1 MNPTGLLNAP
11 TAGASL
17 NDLRTAFDQ
26 ALSEL
31 PDWKREEAGIVLAAL
46 RNTLPP
52 SRANQIQSRGAPYL
66 PLGRRTTTPFRTGEQ
81 TAPSCLFYR
90 K

>member
-1 MNPTGLLNAP
+1 MTVAAMNPTELLDVS

-52 SRANQIQSRGAPYL
+52 LAGHVDAAYVRKLIGVFVPSAQN
-66 PLGRRTTTPFRTGEQ
+66 RTH
-81 TAPSCLFYR
+81 L
-90 K
+90 